1 MRTKSELKLEIHGKK
16 RIVEAA
22 KVAIEK
28 ANTMN
33 ERYEN
38 LIAQTQAE
46 QFTLED
52 ELEDLHDEL
61 EEEE

>member
-61 EEEE
+61 EEE